1 MIKLGLFWTFESE
14 NDGQVLQNSIA
25 GCKIRKVLFGAYM
38 LINSIPDYEIG
49 FMFLVI
55 V

>member
-1 MIKLGLFWTFESE
+1 MIKLGFFWTFESE

-25 GCKIRKVLFGAYM
+25 GCKIRKVLFGVYM